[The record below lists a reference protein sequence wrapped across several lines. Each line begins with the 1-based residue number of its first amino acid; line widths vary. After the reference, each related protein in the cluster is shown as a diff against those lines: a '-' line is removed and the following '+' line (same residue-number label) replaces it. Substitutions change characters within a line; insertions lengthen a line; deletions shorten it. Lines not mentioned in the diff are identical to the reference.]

1 MKTFSAYLIERKA
14 PKVKNTDA
22 ADVNEI
28 MMGYFLA
35 GGWRKFEGAKDAK
48 SQHANKSE
56 KIGEEETK
64 AQTDRAKIMAKEVLA
79 WSKEN
84 GYNGRVKKIWWTA
97 RPGVLSKAVGVD
109 VDSRKNPTDVLIQ
122 FSDGEF
128 LGVSAKS
135 TKTSG
140 DIGFKNP
147 GIGTVS
153 KNLEI
158 DLSGHNTDAVE
169 ILLKQYPDLSR
180 SAKTRKK
187 EIRADSKIAKR
198 AEELGAK
205 VLNSI
210 RNDLFTSL
218 KTKEDEDLKEYL
230 LTDWLDAKD
239 AVYPRYVKVTGM
251 KTGASIED
259 PMSNTKIAALSSED
273 VVLSKVGNDSIGVMA
288 GKKRIMKMR
297 AKFESQKLASSVKFS
312 GDPWK

>member
-1 MKTFSAYLIERKA
+1 MKTFSAFLIERKA
-14 PKVKNTDA
+14 PKFKNTDA

-35 GGWRKFEGAKDAK
+35 GDWRKFEGAKDAK

-64 AQTDRAKIMAKEVLA
+64 AQTDRAKVMAKEVIA
-79 WSKEN
+79 WSKKN
-84 GYNGRVKKIWWTA
+84 GYNGKVKKIWWTA
-97 RPGVLSKAVGVD
+97 RPGVLSKAVGVA

-153 KNLEI
+153 KNLKI

-169 ILLKQYPDLSR
+169 ALLKQYPDLSR

-187 EIRADSKIAKR
+187 EIRVDSKIAKR

-210 RNDLFTSL
+210 RDDLLKSL
-218 KTKEDEDLKEYL
+218 KTKKDEDLKEYL
-230 LTDWLDAKD
+230 LSDWLDAKD